1 MGDIDTRPVL
11 RPQHSWDT
19 SDHRTRPFRSKPA
32 MVAYGAAAAAL
43 LLLPLIGS
51 GTGQAA
57 QAPGPLPTVTAPA
70 PPQPTVTVTAPAAA
84 ELARREAELQQRS
97 TQLDQREQAIGAR
110 EAEVQNAPVEEAP
123 RAEAAPEPTDP
134 PATSAYY
141 DNCDAARAAGAAPM
155 SVGDPGY
162 RSGLDRDG
170 DGIACE

>member
-57 QAPGPLPTVTAPA
+57 QAPGPLPT
-70 PPQPTVTVTAPAAA
+70 
-84 ELARREAELQQRS
+84 L
-97 TQLDQREQAIGAR
+97 
-110 EAEVQNAPVEEAP
+110 
-123 RAEAAPEPTDP
+123 
-134 PATSAYY
+134 
-141 DNCDAARAAGAAPM
+141 
-155 SVGDPGY
+155 
-162 RSGLDRDG
+162 
-170 DGIACE
+170 